1 MIKRKVKPRTKVR
14 RHKNPK
20 ESTAKIAKEIL
31 KYADDYEYL
40 SEGIESEIFY
50 FKVSDPLYIKGV
62 SLEPGEYVLKIPNK
76 LFKESNLKYYLRLSN
91 LNLIPKIYV
100 FSKNYIIMKY
110 INGDTLDKVIDR
122 LSKSSRHLIFEDL
135 KKSIIKW
142 HSFKIGHGDLK
153 MCNILI
159 VNNKVH
165 IIDPIVNFGDYLN
178 NKYLMKN
185 DVYDLKFIKSELE
198 KFYD

>member
-1 MIKRKVKPRTKVR
+1 MIKRKPKPKVKKR
-14 RHKNPK
+14 KNPK

-40 SEGIESEIFY
+40 SEGIESEVFC
-50 FKVSDPLYIKGV
+50 FKVSQPLYIKGIN
-62 SLEPGEYVLKIPNK
+62 LEPGEYILKIPNK
-76 LFKESNLKYYLRLSN
+76 LFKESNLKYYSRLSN

-110 INGDTLDKVIDR
+110 IKGEPLDKVIDS
-122 LSKSSRHLIFEDL
+122 LSRSSRHSIFEDL
-135 KKSIIKW
+135 KKSISKW
-142 HSFKIGHGDLK
+142 HSLGIGHGDLK

-159 VNNKVH
+159 TSNKVH
-165 IIDPIVNFGDYLN
+165 IIDPIVNFDDYVN
-178 NKYLMKN
+178 NKYLMQN
-185 DVYDLKFIKSELE
+185 DSYDLKFIKSELE